1 VKGARTLIRIG
12 AFIVV
17 MLGVISLIGWL
28 QQMAWRRGQGT
39 RIHIK
44 HKQKPIFPQEREAI
58 ALLREIAN
66 KQDRKRVG
74 LVLKHLDHESER
86 VRAAAALVMGRLGG
100 EGIEVE
106 NKLTQLSQSSKQ
118 DGWAAQIAL
127 ARLKAEAKSS
137 EPSEQVDIF
146 LKELGISL
154 SRLRQAGWESAITDA
169 PISFE
174 TMALRELADMIAK
187 ANRRG
192 VDTRAV
198 EDKIP
203 FEVDYPSALKVRLS
217 KMGQRERIAFLIR
230 NILTLRPTREREYDA
245 QALADEGMAAVPAI
259 VSALQKV
266 HDEIKRNGFTKLRG
280 SVELLIIALGCIGD
294 KQALPILQAFV
305 DQPGIMWWHSQK
317 PVDHFVQG
325 AAKFAIQCINSQ
337 KKYCLSIDY

>member
-1 VKGARTLIRIG
+1 MI
-12 AFIVV
+12 
-17 MLGVISLIGWL
+17 
-28 QQMAWRRGQGT
+28 
-39 RIHIK
+39 
-44 HKQKPIFPQEREAI
+44 
-58 ALLREIAN
+58 
-66 KQDRKRVG
+66 
-74 LVLKHLDHESER
+74 
-86 VRAAAALVMGRLGG
+86 GRLGG
-100 EGIEVE
+100 VIEVE
-106 NKLTQLSQSSKQ
+106 NKLTQLSRSSKQ

-127 ARLKAEAKSS
+127 ARLRAEAKSS

-174 TMALRELADMIAK
+174 TMALWELADMIAK
-187 ANRRG
+187 ANRLG

-203 FEVDYPSALKVRLS
+203 FEVDYPSALKVHLS

-245 QALADEGMAAVPAI
+245 QALADEGEAAVPAI

-280 SVELLIIALGCIGD
+280 AVQLLIDALSCIGD
-294 KQALPILQAFV
+294 KRSLPILQAFV

-317 PVDHFVQG
+317 PVDHFVRET
-325 AAKFAIQCINSQ
+325 ARFAIQCINSQ
-337 KKYCLSIDY
+337 KKYCLRIDY

>member
-1 VKGARTLIRIG
+1 MGVKGARTLIRIG
-12 AFIVV
+12 TFIVV
-17 MLGVISLIGWL
+17 ILGVISLIGWL
-28 QQMAWRRGQGT
+28 QQMAWQKGQGT
-39 RIHIK
+39 RTHIK
-44 HKQKPIFPQEREAI
+44 HKKKPIFPQEREVI

-74 LVLKHLDHESER
+74 LVLKHLDHESEG
-86 VRAAAALVMGRLGG
+86 VRATAALMIGRLGG
-100 EGIEVE
+100 GIEVE
-106 NKLTQLSQSSKQ
+106 NKLTQLSRSSKQ

-127 ARLKAEAKSS
+127 ARLRAEAKSS

-245 QALADEGMAAVPAI
+245 QALADEGRAAVPAI

-266 HDEIKRNGFTKLRG
+266 HDEIKRNGFTKLG
-280 SVELLIIALGCIGD
+280 GEL
-294 KQALPILQAFV
+294 
-305 DQPGIMWWHSQK
+305 
-317 PVDHFVQG
+317 
-325 AAKFAIQCINSQ
+325 NS
-337 KKYCLSIDY
+337 

>member
-1 VKGARTLIRIG
+1 MKGARTLIRIG
-12 AFIVV
+12 TFIVV
-17 MLGVISLIGWL
+17 ILGVISLIGWL
-28 QQMAWRRGQGT
+28 QQMAWQRGQGT
-39 RIHIK
+39 RIHI
-44 HKQKPIFPQEREAI
+44 KQKPIFPQEREVI

-86 VRAAAALVMGRLGG
+86 VRAAAALMIGRLGG
-100 EGIEVE
+100 GIEVE
-106 NKLTQLSQSSKQ
+106 NKLTQLSRSSKQ

-127 ARLKAEAKSS
+127 ARLRAEAKSS

-154 SRLRQAGWESAITDA
+154 FRLRQAGWESAITDA

-203 FEVDYPSALKVRLS
+203 FEVDYPSALKVHLS

-245 QALADEGMAAVPAI
+245 QALADEGEAAVPAI

-266 HDEIKRNGFTKLRG
+266 HDEIKRNGFTKLG
-280 SVELLIIALGCIGD
+280 GAVELLIDALSCIGD
-294 KQALPILQAFV
+294 KRSLPILQAFV

-317 PVDHFVQG
+317 PVDHFVREK
-325 AAKFAIQCINSQ
+325 ARFAIQCINSQ
-337 KKYCLSIDY
+337 KKYCLRIDY

>member
-12 AFIVV
+12 TFIVV
-17 MLGVISLIGWL
+17 ILGVISLIGWL
-28 QQMAWRRGQGT
+28 QQMAWQRGQGT
-39 RIHIK
+39 RTHI
-44 HKQKPIFPQEREAI
+44 KQKPIFPQEREVI

-86 VRAAAALVMGRLGG
+86 VRAAAALMIGRLGG
-100 EGIEVE
+100 GIEVE
-106 NKLTQLSQSSKQ
+106 NKLTQLSRSSKQ

-127 ARLKAEAKSS
+127 ARLRAEAKSS

-187 ANRRG
+187 ANRLG

-245 QALADEGMAAVPAI
+245 QALADEGEAAVPAI

-280 SVELLIIALGCIGD
+280 AVHLLIYALSCIGD
-294 KQALPILQAFV
+294 KRSLPILQAFV

-317 PVDHFVQG
+317 PVDHFVREK
-325 AAKFAIQCINSQ
+325 ARFAIQCINSQ
-337 KKYCLSIDY
+337 KKYCLRIDY